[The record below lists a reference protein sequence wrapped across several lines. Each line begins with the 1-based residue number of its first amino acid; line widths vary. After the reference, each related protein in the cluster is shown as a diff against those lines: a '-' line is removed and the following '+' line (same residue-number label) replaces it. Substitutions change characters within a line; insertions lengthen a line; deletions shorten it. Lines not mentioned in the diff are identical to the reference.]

1 MTRRHLVLEGRGT
14 LYGVDT
20 DAVREVVPS
29 RAATRIPG
37 APPFVRG
44 LLNLR
49 GTLVTVVDLA
59 QRLGGEGASA
69 TESSVA
75 VVQASGGRLLG
86 LLVDDVHEVLE
97 VAEGELSPPPAPA
110 RPGEQTLISGLGH
123 FGGRIVLLIDVEE
136 LVRQTLA

>member
-1 MTRRHLVLEGRGT
+1 MTRRLLVLEGKGT

-29 RAATRIPG
+29 RATTRIPG

-49 GTLVTVVDLA
+49 GALVTVVDLA
-59 QRLGGEGASA
+59 QRLGGEPAA
-69 TESSVA
+69 AMESSVA
-75 VVQASGGRLLG
+75 VVQGSGGRLLG
-86 LLVDDVHEVLE
+86 LLVDDVHEVQE
-97 VAEGELSPPPAPA
+97 VGAGELSPPPAPA
-110 RPGEQTLISGLGH
+110 RPGEHAIISGLGQ
-123 FGGRIVLLIDVEE
+123 FGDRIVLLIDVEE